1 MGDKATAT
9 VIRCLAAKL
18 LAQVPVSNS
27 RPLRSKKGIE
37 MSRAAI
43 KKALSERSAKV
54 WIDEAQRT
62 KDGEALHVSRWA
74 ETRVNR
80 TTLGYG
86 AGHHGRH
93 LSK

>member
-1 MGDKATAT
+1 
-9 VIRCLAAKL
+9 
-18 LAQVPVSNS
+18 
-27 RPLRSKKGIE
+27 

-74 ETRVNR
+74 ENESEPNNPRLWRWTPRA
-80 TTLGYG
+80 TLIEVKSAWLVGGTAEWVPENKRDRSLQIHRWGY
-86 AGHHGRH
+86 
-93 LSK
+93 S